1 MPIHLISIV
10 DNISGKCKS
19 TKSVL
24 ARIIEL
30 GISKT
35 LGISILYN
43 SALISFIGLLVIG
56 QHLFVLPLCNLLQL
70 IQRNSADLKY
80 GMKKSTVTS
89 SSILRNLK
97 YV

>member
-1 MPIHLISIV
+1 MPIHRISIV

-19 TKSVL
+19 TKSNL
-24 ARIIEL
+24 ALWIEL

-35 LGISILYN
+35 FGISILYS
-43 SALISFIGLLVIG
+43 SALINFIGLLVIG

-80 GMKKSTVTS
+80 GMKKSTVIS
-89 SSILRNLK
+89 SSILRNFI